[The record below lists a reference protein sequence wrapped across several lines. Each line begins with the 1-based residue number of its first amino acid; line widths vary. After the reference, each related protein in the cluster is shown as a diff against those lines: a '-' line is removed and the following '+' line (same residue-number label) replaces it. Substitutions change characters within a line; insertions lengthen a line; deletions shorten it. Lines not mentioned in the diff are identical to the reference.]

1 MQIPDT
7 VITDAFL
14 RLYYKLKN
22 HGQPMLNRFIKN
34 HQIVQSRR
42 MLWSA
47 DIIELNKRISELTSQ
62 NQLLATLKQQGL
74 VDPDIFIS
82 QTNKLTEQLRAAKL
96 EKERIL
102 DTEHDDYI
110 AATRELLDTFE
121 DGPEVLT
128 DFDAKLFG
136 ELIDK
141 ITVKSNECL
150 LFRLKNGLEFKEI
163 IERTVR

>member
-1 MQIPDT
+1 MQIPNS

-22 HGQPMLNRFIKN
+22 HGQPILDRFIKN
-34 HQIVQSRR
+34 HLLVRSRR
-42 MLWSA
+42 MLWSL
-47 DIIELNKRISELTSQ
+47 DIIELNKKISELTSQ

-96 EKERIL
+96 EKERL
-102 DTEHDDYI
+102 MDTEQDENI
-110 AATRELLDTFE
+110 AATRDLMDTLE
-121 DGPEVLT
+121 SGPEFLA
-128 DFDAKLFG
+128 DFDAELFG
-136 ELIDK
+136 ELIDR
-141 ITVKSNECL
+141 IIVESNECL
-150 LFRLKNGLEFKEI
+150 RFRLKNGLEFTES